1 MKFICHIYGL
11 FVKFEF
17 LNVHYNKI
25 MEASVMEDLC
35 QRIFDIQLSLEM
47 AISSPIDSKQI
58 QELSAQMSQ
67 IEHELELYENQVDA
81 MLPLIDKSKEIIKE
95 IQTAKQIFSSAI
107 SQ

>member
-1 MKFICHIYGL
+1 
-11 FVKFEF
+11 
-17 LNVHYNKI
+17 